1 VAKLTAKQLEALT
14 SAYDGKTLRE
24 DGGLVA
30 KVRAGVRGVTVQFRY
45 EFKLDGIKRDQRL
58 GTWPKKSLAQIRTER
73 DNVKAIVA
81 KGIDPTAARKA
92 AKIEAQTAI
101 AVTIAE
107 AERQAAENKTVADLF
122 EEWLRDG
129 VSRQDGNAELRRS
142 FTKDV
147 LPFIGKN
154 PLRNLT
160 EKDLLAVLRSIK
172 ARGLNRA
179 VVIRSKDIGQMLR
192 WAEKRKPWRTLMADG
207 NPADLVDVKKLLD
220 HDYQEQRDRLLSPAE
235 IRELRDTFA
244 RLEHDYDALPAGQ
257 KYSGIRPVNPR
268 VQCAMWICL
277 STLCRIGELLK
288 AEWHHVSL
296 DKGTWFI
303 PAEATKGHKGKRQ
316 DHHVFLS
323 SFALAQFKRLKK
335 ETGHTP
341 FCFPSKDEK
350 SHVDTKTVS
359 KLIGDRQCRFKNR
372 SKPLAGRHHDDSLVL
387 SKGTKGE
394 WTPHDLRRTGATMMQ
409 ELRVTLEI
417 IDRCQNHLL
426 GGSKVRRHYLHHDY
440 AKEKTEAWRL
450 LGERLEAILTDRIID
465 CHVTPD
471 TPSIIEGT
479 AQSNCHVEKID
490 AG

>member
-1 VAKLTAKQLEALT
+1 MAKLTAKQLEALT
-14 SAYDGKTLRE
+14 SADDGKTLRE

-30 KVRAGVRGVTVQFRY
+30 KVRAGVRGVTVMFRY
-45 EFKLDGIKRDQRL
+45 EFKLDGTKRDHRL
-58 GTWPKKSLAQIRTER
+58 GSWPKKSLAQIRAER
-73 DNVKAIVA
+73 DEVKATVT
-81 KGIDPTAARKA
+81 KGVNPTAARKA
-92 AKIEAQTAI
+92 AKIEAQAAI
-101 AVTIAE
+101 AATIAE

-122 EEWLRDG
+122 EEWMRDG

-142 FTKDV
+142 FIKDV
-147 LPFIGKN
+147 LPLIGKK
-154 PLRNLT
+154 PLRMLT
-160 EKDLLAVLRSIK
+160 EKDLLNVLRQVK
-172 ARGLNRA
+172 ARGLNRT

-220 HDYQEQRDRLLSPAE
+220 HDYEEQRDRLLSPDE
-235 IRELRDTFA
+235 IRELRDIFA
-244 RLEHDYDALPAGQ
+244 RLERDYDALPAGQ

-268 VQCAMWICL
+268 VQCAVWICL

-288 AEWHHVSL
+288 SEWRHVDL
-296 DKGTWFI
+296 EKGTWFI

-323 SFALAQFKRLKK
+323 SFALNQFKRLKE
-335 ETGHTP
+335 ETGDTP
-341 FCFPSKDEK
+341 FCFPSKDGE
-350 SHVDTKTVS
+350 SHVDTKTIS

-372 SKPLAGRHHDDSLVL
+372 SKPLTGRHHDDSLVL
-387 SKGTKGE
+387 NKGTKGE

-409 ELRVTLEI
+409 ELGVTLEI

-450 LGERLEAILTDRIID
+450 LGEKLEIILAA
-465 CHVTPD
+465 
-471 TPSIIEGT
+471 SSIEG
-479 AQSNCHVEKID
+479 
-490 AG
+490 AGLAAYPSTQAKAVNN

>member
-1 VAKLTAKQLEALT
+1 MAKLTAKQLEALT
-14 SAYDGKTLRE
+14 TADDGRTLRE

-45 EFKLDGIKRDQRL
+45 EFKQDGMKRDQSL
-58 GTWPKKSLAQIRTER
+58 GSWPKKSLAQIRAER
-73 DNVKAIVA
+73 DEVKAIAA

-92 AKIEAQTAI
+92 AKIEAQAAI
-101 AVTIAE
+101 AATIAE
-107 AERQAAENKTVADLF
+107 AGRQAAENKTVADLF
-122 EEWLRDG
+122 EEWMRDG

-147 LPFIGKN
+147 LPLIGKK
-154 PLRNLT
+154 PLRTLT
-160 EKDLLAVLRSIK
+160 EKDLLNVLRSIK
-172 ARGLNRA
+172 ARGLNRT

-207 NPADLVDVKKLLD
+207 NPADLVEVNKLLD
-220 HDYQEQRDRLLSPAE
+220 HDYEEQRDRLLSPDE
-235 IRELRDTFA
+235 IRELRDIFT

-257 KYSGIRPVNPR
+257 KYSGIRPVNAR
-268 VQCAMWICL
+268 VQCAVWICL

-288 AEWHHVSL
+288 SEWRHVDL
-296 DKGTWFI
+296 EKGTWFI

-323 SFALAQFKRLKK
+323 PFALKQFERLKE

-350 SHVDTKTVS
+350 NHVDTKTVS

-372 SKPLAGRHHDDSLVL
+372 SKPLTGRHHDNSLVL
-387 SKGTKGE
+387 SKAAKDE

-409 ELRVTLEI
+409 ELGVALET

-440 AKEKTEAWRL
+440 ANEKTEAWQL
-450 LGERLEAILTDRIID
+450 LGAHLEAILGSGHNELATY
-465 CHVTPD
+465 
-471 TPSIIEGT
+471 
-479 AQSNCHVEKID
+479 K
-490 AG
+490 

>member
-1 VAKLTAKQLEALT
+1 MTRLTAKQLEALT
-14 SAYDGKTLRE
+14 AADDGRTLRE

-30 KVRAGVRGVTVQFRY
+30 KVRAGVHGVTVQFRY
-45 EFKLDGIKRDQRL
+45 DFKLDGLKRDQSL
-58 GTWPKKSLAQIRTER
+58 GSWPKKSLAQIRAYR
-73 DNVKAIVA
+73 DEVKATTT
-81 KGIDPTAARKA
+81 KGIDPSAARKA
-92 AKIEAQTAI
+92 ARIEARTAI
-101 AVTIAE
+101 AATIAE

-122 EEWLRDG
+122 DEWIRDG

-142 FTKDV
+142 FKKDV
-147 LPFIGKN
+147 LPHIGKK

-160 EKDLLAVLRSIK
+160 EKDLLSVLRSVK
-172 ARGLNRA
+172 ARGLNRT

-192 WAEKRKPWRTLMADG
+192 WGEKRKPWRSLMTDG
-207 NPADLVDVKKLLD
+207 NPADLIDVSKLLD
-220 HDYQEQRDRLLSPAE
+220 HDYGEQRDRLLSPDE
-235 IRELRDTFA
+235 IRELRYIFKH
-244 RLEHDYDALPAGQ
+244 LECDYDALPVGQ
-257 KYSGIRPVNPR
+257 KYSGIRPVNVR

-288 AEWHHVSL
+288 AEWRHL
-296 DKGTWFI
+296 DLEKGTWFI

-323 SFALAQFKRLKK
+323 AFSIEQFKRLQK

-341 FCFPSKDEK
+341 FCFPGKDGG

-359 KLIGDRQCRFKNR
+359 KLIGDRQCRFKHR

-387 SKGTKGE
+387 SKGAKGE

-409 ELRVTLEI
+409 ELGVTLEI

-440 AKEKTEAWRL
+440 AKEKTEAWQL
-450 LGERLEAILTDRIID
+450 LGDRLQTIL
-465 CHVTPD
+465 
-471 TPSIIEGT
+471 S
-479 AQSNCHVEKID
+479 
-490 AG
+490 

>member
-1 VAKLTAKQLEALT
+1 MAKLTAKQLEALT
-14 SAYDGKTLRE
+14 SADDGITLRE
-24 DGGLVA
+24 EGGIVA

-45 EFKLDGIKRDQRL
+45 EFKLNGIKRDHRL
-58 GTWPKKSLAQIRTER
+58 GTWPKKSLAQIRSER
-73 DNVKAIVA
+73 DEVKATA
-81 KGIDPTAARKA
+81 SKGIDPTAARKV
-92 AKIEAQTAI
+92 AKIEAQA
-101 AVTIAE
+101 AVAATIAE

-122 EEWLRDG
+122 EDWLRDG

-147 LPFIGKN
+147 LPIIGKK

-172 ARGLNRA
+172 SRGLNRA

-207 NPADLVDVKKLLD
+207 NPADLVEVNKLLD
-220 HDYQEQRDRLLSPAE
+220 HDYQEQRDRLLSPDE
-235 IRELRDTFA
+235 IRELHDIFA
-244 RLEHDYDALPAGQ
+244 RLEHDYDALPPGQ
-257 KYSGIRPVNPR
+257 KYSGIRPVNTR

-288 AEWHHVSL
+288 AEWHHVNL

-323 SFALAQFKRLKK
+323 SFALAQFKRLQR

-350 SHVDTKTVS
+350 NHVDTKTVS
-359 KLIGDRQCRFKNR
+359 KLIGDRQCHFKNR

-387 SKGTKGE
+387 AKGTKGE

-409 ELRVTLEI
+409 ELGITLDI

-440 AKEKTEAWRL
+440 AKEKTEAWNV
-450 LGERLEAILTDRIID
+450 LGERIENILAHR
-465 CHVTPD
+465 D
-471 TPSIIEGT
+471 TSPSPT
-479 AQSNCHVEKID
+479 NTQ
-490 AG
+490 

>member
-1 VAKLTAKQLEALT
+1 MAKLTAKQLEALT
-14 SAYDGKTLRE
+14 TADDGRILRE

-45 EFKLDGIKRDQRL
+45 EFKQDGIKRDHSL
-58 GTWPKKSLAQIRTER
+58 GSWPKKSLAQIRAER
-73 DNVKAIVA
+73 DEVKAIAA

-92 AKIEAQTAI
+92 AKIEAQAAI
-101 AVTIAE
+101 AATIAE

-122 EEWLRDG
+122 EEWMRDG

-147 LPFIGKN
+147 LPLIGKK
-154 PLRNLT
+154 PLRTLT
-160 EKDLLAVLRSIK
+160 EKDLLKVLRSVK
-172 ARGLNRA
+172 ARGLNRT

-207 NPADLVDVKKLLD
+207 NPADLIDVNKLLD
-220 HDYQEQRDRLLSPAE
+220 HDYEEQRDRLLSPDE
-235 IRELRDTFA
+235 IRELRDVFA
-244 RLEHDYDALPAGQ
+244 RLERDYDALPAGQ

-268 VQCAMWICL
+268 VQCAVWICL

-288 AEWHHVSL
+288 SEWRDVDL
-296 DKGTWFI
+296 EKGTWFI

-323 SFALAQFKRLKK
+323 PFALEQFKRLKD

-341 FCFPSKDEK
+341 FCFPSKDEN

-372 SKPLAGRHHDDSLVL
+372 SKPLTGRHHNDSLVL

-409 ELRVTLEI
+409 ELGITLEI

-426 GGSKVRRHYLHHDY
+426 GGSKVRRHYLHYDY
-440 AKEKTEAWRL
+440 ANEKAEAWQH
-450 LGERLEAILTDRIID
+450 LGSRLEKILTPK
-465 CHVTPD
+465 V
-471 TPSIIEGT
+471 PSQALRNQKENDLGSS
-479 AQSNCHVEKID
+479 QWGN
-490 AG
+490 

>member
-1 VAKLTAKQLEALT
+1 MAKLTAKQLEALT

-58 GTWPKKSLAQIRTER
+58 GTWPKKSLAQIRVQR
-73 DNVKAIVA
+73 DEVKAIVA
-81 KGIDPTAARKA
+81 KGIDPTAARKV
-92 AKIEAQTAI
+92 AKIEAQAAI
-101 AVTIAE
+101 AATIAE

-122 EEWLRDG
+122 EDWLRDG

-142 FTKDV
+142 FKKDV
-147 LPFIGKN
+147 LPAIGKK

-172 ARGLNRA
+172 SRGLNRA

-207 NPADLVDVKKLLD
+207 NPSDLVDVKKLLD
-220 HDYQEQRDRLLSPAE
+220 HDYQEQRDRLLSPDE
-235 IRELRDTFA
+235 IRELRDIFA
-244 RLEHDYDALPAGQ
+244 HLEHDYDALPAGQ

-268 VQCAMWICL
+268 VQCAVWICL

-288 AEWHHVSL
+288 AEWRNVDL
-296 DKGTWFI
+296 EKGTWLI

-323 SFALAQFKRLKK
+323 SFALAQFKCLKK
-335 ETGHTP
+335 ETGQTP
-341 FCFPSKDEK
+341 FCFPSKDENN
-350 SHVDTKTVS
+350 HVDTKTVS
-359 KLIGDRQCRFKNR
+359 KQIGDRQCRFKNR

-387 SKGTKGE
+387 SKGTRAE
-394 WTPHDLRRTGATMMQ
+394 WTPHDLRRTGATIMQ
-409 ELRVTLEI
+409 ELGVPLDI

-426 GGSKVRRHYLHHDY
+426 GGSKVRRHYLHHEY
-440 AKEKTEAWRL
+440 AKEKTEAWGL
-450 LGERLEAILTDRIID
+450 LGERIETILGANNLAS
-465 CHVTPD
+465 HP
-471 TPSIIEGT
+471 
-479 AQSNCHVEKID
+479 HL
-490 AG
+490 

>member
-1 VAKLTAKQLEALT
+1 MPKLTVKQLEALT
-14 SAYDGKTLRE
+14 LENDGQSVRE
-24 DGGLVA
+24 DGNLTGKVVA
-30 KVRAGVRGVTVQFRY
+30 RKKGIAVTFSYR
-45 EFKLDGIKRDQRL
+45 FKWESKFKDFAC
-58 GTWPKKSLAQIRTER
+58 GTWPTKSLSDIRSTR
-73 DNVKAIVA
+73 DKARQKVA
-81 KGIDPTAARKA
+81 DGINPNDEKKAARIQVQA
-92 AKIEAQTAI
+92 AI
-101 AVTIAE
+101 AATIAE
-107 AERQAAENKTVADLF
+107 AERKAAENLTVEDLF
-122 EEWLRDG
+122 NEWLKDG
-129 VSRQDGNAELRRS
+129 VARQDGNSELRRS
-142 FTKDV
+142 FTKNV
-147 LPFIGKN
+147 LPFIGQK

-160 EKDLLAVLRSIK
+160 EKDLLAVLRTVRE
-172 ARGLNRA
+172 RGLNRA
-179 VVIRSKDIGQMLR
+179 VVILNNDMGQMLR

-207 NPADLVDVKKLLD
+207 NPDDLVDVKKLLD

-440 AKEKTEAWRL
+440 ANEKRNAWGL
-450 LGERLEAILTDRIID
+450 LGARIETILDFG
-465 CHVTPD
+465 HH
-471 TPSIIEGT
+471 E
-479 AQSNCHVEKID
+479 
-490 AG
+490 

>member
-14 SAYDGKTLRE
+14 AADDGKTLRE

-30 KVRAGVRGVTVQFRY
+30 KVRAGVRGVTVLFRY
-45 EFKLDGIKRDQRL
+45 EFKLDGAKRDHRL
-58 GTWPKKSLAQIRTER
+58 GSWPKKSLAQIRAER
-73 DNVKAIVA
+73 DELKATVT
-81 KGIDPTAARKA
+81 KGINPTVARKA
-92 AKIEAQTAI
+92 AKIEAQAAI
-101 AVTIAE
+101 AATIAE
-107 AERQAAENKTVADLF
+107 AERQSAENKTVADLF
-122 EEWLRDG
+122 EEWLHDG

-142 FTKDV
+142 FAKDV
-147 LPFIGKN
+147 LPLIGKK
-154 PLRNLT
+154 PLRSLT
-160 EKDLLAVLRSIK
+160 EKDLLAVLRAIK

-220 HDYQEQRDRLLSPAE
+220 HDYQEQRDRLLSPDE
-235 IRELRDTFA
+235 IRELHNIFA
-244 RLEHDYDALPAGQ
+244 SLVTDYDALPAGQ
-257 KYSGIRPVNPR
+257 KYSGIRPVNRR
-268 VQCAMWICL
+268 VQCAAWICL

-288 AEWHHVSL
+288 AEWQHVSL

-323 SFALAQFKRLKK
+323 SFALAHFKRLHQ
-335 ETGHTP
+335 ESGHTP
-341 FCFPSKDEK
+341 FCFPSKDEL

-359 KLIGDRQCRFKNR
+359 KLVGDRQCCFKNR

-387 SKGTKGE
+387 SKGKKGE
-394 WTPHDLRRTGATMMQ
+394 WTPHDLRRTGSTMMQ
-409 ELRVTLEI
+409 ELGVTLEI

-450 LGERLEAILTDRIID
+450 LGERLEQLISQRT
-465 CHVTPD
+465 
-471 TPSIIEGT
+471 
-479 AQSNCHVEKID
+479 
-490 AG
+490 